1 MKYTLV
7 VITLHER
14 YFGMNRDSPGNKK
27 MSERIETI
35 VGEAKEVAVEAIRMS
50 GNEVESLG
58 GNLREAIKKSLSARE
73 NVVMIRLNKSSLSKI
88 DELVE
93 AGLVNSRSEAAALLI
108 SDGIK
113 ARNKLFERISE
124 KINEIRKAKSDLKN
138 LLNDNE

>member
-1 MKYTLV
+1 M
-7 VITLHER
+7 
-14 YFGMNRDSPGNKK
+14 GSDNPNNKK
-27 MSERIETI
+27 ISERIETI
-35 VGEAKEVAVEAIRMS
+35 VGEAKEVAAGAIRMS

-73 NVVMIRLNKSSLSKI
+73 NVVMVRLNKSSLSKI

-113 ARNKLFERISE
+113 ARTELFERISE
-124 KINEIRKAKSDLKN
+124 KIDAIRKAKLDLKN
-138 LLNDNE
+138 LLNDTE

>member
-1 MKYTLV
+1 MK
-7 VITLHER
+7 
-14 YFGMNRDSPGNKK
+14 GSAMDSDNTNNKK
-27 MSERIETI
+27 ISERIETI
-35 VGEAKEVAVEAIRMS
+35 VGEAKEVAAGAIRMS

-73 NVVMIRLNKSSLSKI
+73 NVVMVRLNKSSLSKI

-113 ARNKLFERISE
+113 ARTKLFERISE
-124 KINEIRKAKSDLKN
+124 KIDEIRKAKLDLKN
-138 LLNDNE
+138 LLNDTE

>member
-1 MKYTLV
+1 MKG
-7 VITLHER
+7 R
-14 YFGMNRDSPGNKK
+14 AMDSDNTNNKK
-27 MSERIETI
+27 ISERIETI
-35 VGEAKEVAVEAIRMS
+35 VGEAKEVAAGAIRMS

-73 NVVMIRLNKSSLSKI
+73 NVVMVRLNKSSLSKI

-113 ARNKLFERISE
+113 ARTKLFERISE
-124 KINEIRKAKSDLKN
+124 KIDEIRKAKLDLKN
-138 LLNDNE
+138 LLNDTD

>member
-1 MKYTLV
+1 
-7 VITLHER
+7 
-14 YFGMNRDSPGNKK
+14 MNRDGPGNKK
-27 MSERIETI
+27 ISERIETI
-35 VGEAKEVAVEAIRMS
+35 VGEAKEVAVDAIRIS

-124 KINEIRKAKSDLKN
+124 QINEIRKAKSDLKN
-138 LLNDNE
+138 LLNDTE

>member
-1 MKYTLV
+1 MAA
-7 VITLHER
+7 
-14 YFGMNRDSPGNKK
+14 G
-27 MSERIETI
+27 
-35 VGEAKEVAVEAIRMS
+35 AIRMS

-73 NVVMIRLNKSSLSKI
+73 NVVMVRLNKSSLSKI

-113 ARNKLFERISE
+113 ARTKLFERISE
-124 KINEIRKAKSDLKN
+124 KIDEIRKAKLDLKN
-138 LLNDNE
+138 LLNDTE

>member
-1 MKYTLV
+1 MKG
-7 VITLHER
+7 R
-14 YFGMNRDSPGNKK
+14 AMDRDNTNNKK
-27 MSERIETI
+27 ISERIETI
-35 VGEAKEVAVEAIRMS
+35 VGEAKEVAAGAIRMS

-73 NVVMIRLNKSSLSKI
+73 NVVMVRLNKSSLSKI

-113 ARNKLFERISE
+113 ARTKLFERISE
-124 KINEIRKAKSDLKN
+124 KIDEIRKAKLDLKN
-138 LLNDNE
+138 LLNDTE

>member
-1 MKYTLV
+1 MKG
-7 VITLHER
+7 R
-14 YFGMNRDSPGNKK
+14 AMDSDNTNNKK
-27 MSERIETI
+27 ISERIETI
-35 VGEAKEVAVEAIRMS
+35 VGEAKEVAAGAIRMS

-73 NVVMIRLNKSSLSKI
+73 NVVMVRLNKSSLSKI

-113 ARNKLFERISE
+113 ARTKLFERISE
-124 KINEIRKAKSDLKN
+124 KIDEIRKAKLDLKN
-138 LLNDNE
+138 LLNDTE

>member
-1 MKYTLV
+1 M
-7 VITLHER
+7 
-14 YFGMNRDSPGNKK
+14 DSDNTNNKK
-27 MSERIETI
+27 ISERIETI
-35 VGEAKEVAVEAIRMS
+35 VGEAKEVAAGAIRMS

-73 NVVMIRLNKSSLSKI
+73 NVVMVRLNKSSLSKI

-113 ARNKLFERISE
+113 ARTKLFERISE
-124 KINEIRKAKSDLKN
+124 KIDEIRKAKLDLKN
-138 LLNDNE
+138 LLNDTE

>member
-1 MKYTLV
+1 M
-7 VITLHER
+7 
-14 YFGMNRDSPGNKK
+14 DSDNPNNKK
-27 MSERIETI
+27 ISERIETI
-35 VGEAKEVAVEAIRMS
+35 VGEAKEVAAGAIRMS

-73 NVVMIRLNKSSLSKI
+73 NVVMVRLNKSSLSKI

-113 ARNKLFERISE
+113 ARTELFERISE
-124 KINEIRKAKSDLKN
+124 KIDAIRKAKLDLKN
-138 LLNDNE
+138 LLNDTE

>member
-1 MKYTLV
+1 M
-7 VITLHER
+7 
-14 YFGMNRDSPGNKK
+14 DSYNPNNKK
-27 MSERIETI
+27 ISERIETI
-35 VGEAKEVAVEAIRMS
+35 VGEAKEVAAGAIRMS

-73 NVVMIRLNKSSLSKI
+73 NVVMVRLNKSSLSKI

-113 ARNKLFERISE
+113 ARTELFERISE
-124 KINEIRKAKSDLKN
+124 KIDAIRKAKLDLKN
-138 LLNDNE
+138 LLNDTE

>member
-1 MKYTLV
+1 MKG
-7 VITLHER
+7 R
-14 YFGMNRDSPGNKK
+14 AMDSDNTNNKK
-27 MSERIETI
+27 ISERIETI
-35 VGEAKEVAVEAIRMS
+35 VGEAKEVAAGAIRMS

-73 NVVMIRLNKSSLSKI
+73 NVVMVRLNKSRLSKI

-113 ARNKLFERISE
+113 ARTKLFERISE
-124 KINEIRKAKSDLKN
+124 KIDEIRKAKLDLKT
-138 LLNDNE
+138 LLNDTE

>member
-1 MKYTLV
+1 MKG
-7 VITLHER
+7 R
-14 YFGMNRDSPGNKK
+14 AMDSDNRNNKK
-27 MSERIETI
+27 ISERIETI
-35 VGEAKEVAVEAIRMS
+35 VGEAKEVAAGAIRMS

-73 NVVMIRLNKSSLSKI
+73 NVVMVRLNKSSLSKI

-113 ARNKLFERISE
+113 ARTKLFERISE
-124 KINEIRKAKSDLKN
+124 KIDEIRKAKLDLKN
-138 LLNDNE
+138 LLNDTE

>member
-1 MKYTLV
+1 
-7 VITLHER
+7 
-14 YFGMNRDSPGNKK
+14 MNGRAMDSDNTNNKK
-27 MSERIETI
+27 ISERIETI
-35 VGEAKEVAVEAIRMS
+35 VGEAKEVAAGAIRMS

-73 NVVMIRLNKSSLSKI
+73 NVVMVRLNKSSLSKI

-113 ARNKLFERISE
+113 ARTKLFERISE
-124 KINEIRKAKSDLKN
+124 KIDEIRKAKLDLKN
-138 LLNDNE
+138 LLNDTE